1 MANVK
6 NIALGI
12 ALKYI
17 KKLIESG
24 ITVKKAYLYGSYAR
38 ESATKDSDI
47 DIAIISPDFTGDRF
61 HDAIFLKRMR
71 TNIDLR
77 IEPLPI
83 KTDDFVKKDP
93 LVSEILSYAIP
104 ITVYTHKSYYKSDK
118 IKKRSL

>member
-1 MANVK
+1 MANAK
-6 NIALGI
+6 NIALEI
-12 ALKYI
+12 ASKYI

-61 HDAIFLKRMR
+61 NDAIFLKRFR
-71 TNIDLR
+71 TNIDFR

-83 KTDDFVKKDP
+83 KTDDFVRENP
-93 LVSEILSYAIP
+93 IVSEILSYAIP
-104 ITVYTHKSYYKSDK
+104 ISVHTHRLGYKSD
-118 IKKRSL
+118 STE